1 MQFLEGNEGGV
12 KAVNRKTGEEGSS
25 FYPEKATRAR
35 ALLDFKFLKEAKHEE
50 TLHNSLQQLQHLFFY
65 FSIFFPYMYVFYT
78 ISLHIYFMFIF
89 MLLQNN
95 KSSSALRTVFSVYP
109 ESRILFFLF
118 FMSLHLL

>member
-50 TLHNSLQQLQHLFFY
+50 TLHNSLQQLQHLFFTLAY
-65 FSIFFPYMYVFYT
+65 SFPTCMCFIQFPYTF
-78 ISLHIYFMFIF
+78 ISCSYLCCYKTT
-89 MLLQNN
+89 NP
-95 KSSSALRTVFSVYP
+95 VVP
-109 ESRILFFLF
+109 
-118 FMSLHLL
+118 